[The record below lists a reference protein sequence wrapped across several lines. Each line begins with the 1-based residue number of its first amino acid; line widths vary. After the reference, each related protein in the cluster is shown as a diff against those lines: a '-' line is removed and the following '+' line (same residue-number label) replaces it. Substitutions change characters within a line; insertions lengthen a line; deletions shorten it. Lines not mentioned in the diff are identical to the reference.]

1 MRTTML
7 ATAAA
12 AQDCVET
19 ALQRRAQWRGVNLRA
34 SSAAGRVLVHQ
45 QRAGLSRDRNQP
57 AGRRLTMLIGRNDEN
72 SETSFR
78 LDVQDPLR
86 TFYWIDGPIGYAVT
100 GEISAEALR
109 AVADECYRQMEDA

>member
-1 MRTTML
+1 MTRSPPSWIVVVVVIL
-7 ATAAA
+7 VLQAVSATHARLVPVAGKPG
-12 AQDCVET
+12 
-19 ALQRRAQWRGVNLRA
+19 ALLMYQN
-34 SSAAGRVLVHQ
+34 
-45 QRAGLSRDRNQP
+45 P